1 MQLLNPGNIVTSGL
15 QIYRSRLKSYF
26 IISLIAHFWL
36 IIPLLGWAKFFA
48 NAALISRLVFQEVTG
63 NSETL
68 QSAQKQVNQKLV
80 GFLLSAFIVT
90 VVVYISF
97 NFLLIVIVII
107 GIRLSPF
114 LYSSVYAYVPKSNL
128 LQTLAFL
135 TYVLFIVFL
144 IGIFIASVISVYAQF
159 FITEVILA
167 VENNINMWNAL
178 KKSNKL
184 ISSYG
189 FRPQLIITIAS
200 LVCLPVLLLNQ
211 IFLSLLDFGFNLLK
225 LDNSTFLLVINV
237 SSFLLINVIL
247 LPFWQATKALVYYD
261 IQNRREGLT
270 LFISRKTQE

>member
-1 MQLLNPGNIVTSGL
+1 MQLLNPGNIVTGGL
-15 QIYRSRLKSYF
+15 QIYRYRLKSYF
-26 IISLIAHFWL
+26 IISLIAHLWL
-36 IIPLLGWAKFFA
+36 IIPLLGWAKFFT
-48 NAALISRLVFQEVTG
+48 NAALISRLVFQEITG

-68 QSAQKQVNQKLV
+68 QFAQKQVNRKLV

-90 VVVYISF
+90 VVVYTSF

-144 IGIFIASVISVYAQF
+144 IGIFIASIISVYAQF

-167 VENNINMWNAL
+167 VETNINMWNAL

-189 FRPQLIITIAS
+189 FRPQLIITIGS
-200 LVCLPVLLLNQ
+200 LICLPILLLNQ
-211 IFLSLLDFGFNLLK
+211 ILFSLLDFSLNLLK
-225 LDNSTFLLVINV
+225 INNSSLYLIITVALFG
-237 SSFLLINVIL
+237 LINIII
-247 LPFWQATKALVYYD
+247 LPFWQAIKALIYYD
-261 IQNRREGLT
+261 IQNRREGLAF
-270 LFISRKTQE
+270 FISQKTQE